1 MPGAAPAAADVPCG
15 AGRPGNH
22 GRPGTVGFTLVEL
35 CITLAVLAALG
46 ALAAPSFSN
55 QVARQRLQSAA
66 RHLQADI
73 ALARAES
80 DKHGVAVTLTFQ
92 PGRDWCYSLGW
103 GVPLDCRSVSP
114 PPATPL
120 PHGMLRVVRAADS
133 PGVLLLDAGPIVL
146 DQRSAAGAQA
156 QALAGLTGGQAR
168 FASLAD
174 PTQVLLVRVGPQGR
188 ASVCAAGA
196 AIGGMAGCGVA
207 AGMR

>member
-1 MPGAAPAAADVPCG
+1 MRGAPAAAADVPC
-15 AGRPGNH
+15 APGRH
-22 GRPGTVGFTLVEL
+22 GTVGFTLVEL
-35 CITLAVLAALG
+35 CITLAVLAVLG
-46 ALAAPSFSN
+46 TLAAPSFSN

-80 DKHGVAVTLTFQ
+80 NKRGTAVSLAFQ

-103 GVPLDCRSVSP
+103 GVPVDCRSVGSP
-114 PPATPL
+114 PGSPL
-120 PHGMLRVVRAADS
+120 PHGVLRVARAADN
-133 PGVLLLDAGPIVL
+133 PGVLLLDASPMVL
-146 DQRSAAGAQA
+146 DHRSTAGAQA

-174 PTQVLLVRVGPQGR
+174 PAQVLLVRVGPQGR

-196 AIGGMAGCGVA
+196 VIGGTAACGL
-207 AGMR
+207 GR